1 MAPPNISYGDIV
13 TTTLRNRSPIVA
25 DNLTKNNALYG
36 WLAERKNI
44 RTIDGGSTIIE
55 PLKYGAN
62 PNFSWYSGYD
72 LLPVAQSEAVTAAEF
87 TLKLCSD
94 QVVISGEEELKNSGK
109 EKVLD
114 LLAEKTDAAE
124 TTVLNQMAA
133 AVYADGTAFGG
144 KAIIGLDAIVPVDP
158 TTGTYGGISRVD
170 NPFWRPYVLNP
181 GVVITL
187 ANIQGYM
194 NTMYLNLMRGADHP
208 DLIISDNYMYSAY
221 ESSLQQYQRFTSA
234 DKAKLGFRGL
244 EYKDAMVVADGGIG
258 GFATAKTMYFLNSKY
273 LRLRPHKDRNMV
285 PITPKT
291 RAPINQD
298 ASVIIFGWAGAMTCN
313 NQQLQG
319 RLISA

>member
-1 MAPPNISYGDIV
+1 MPPPNITYGDIV

-25 DNLTKNNALYG
+25 DNLSKNNALYA

-44 RTIDGGSTIIE
+44 RTIDGGSSIIE
-55 PLKYGAN
+55 PLEYGAN
-62 PNFSWYSGYD
+62 PNFSWFSGFD

-87 TLKLCSD
+87 ALKLCST

-114 LLAEKTDAAE
+114 LLTQKTNAAEKT
-124 TTVLNQMAA
+124 TLNQMSA
-133 AVYADGTAFGG
+133 AVYQDGTAFGG
-144 KAIIGLDAIVPVDP
+144 KAIIGLDAIIPVDP
-158 TTGTYGGISRVD
+158 TTGVYGGIDRAQ
-170 NPFWRPYVLNP
+170 NAFWRPYVLAP
-181 GVVITL
+181 GTVITS
-187 ANIQGYM
+187 ANIGGYM
-194 NTMYLNLMRGADHP
+194 NTMYLNLTRGPDHP
-208 DLIISDNYMYSAY
+208 DLIIADNYMYAAY
-221 ESSLQQYQRFTSA
+221 EASLQQYQRFTSA
-234 DKAKLGFRGL
+234 DKAKLGFRGI

-258 GFATAKTMYFLNSKY
+258 GFATNKTMYFVNSEY

-313 NQQLQG
+313 NQMLQG